1 MTHPYEVA
9 IKPALIPTGYII
21 SSTKDISRWLKIQLG
36 TIDVE
41 PQMKRIITKSHQPDD
56 AHRVDEETRYAAGWF
71 VLDDGTIQ
79 HSGGTPNY
87 STNFIIKP
95 DTNIGVCVL
104 TNINATVNTNMM
116 AENIVN
122 IMDGDPISSYKPDI
136 WVTMDKIFS
145 IITFICVPLLIGT
158 LVMIFRIKKRS
169 RTGTRIKDVRKK
181 RIAKFIAL
189 PVVLLILAIVMLI
202 VFPIT
207 FNSNWLALS
216 TWAPYSMYTG
226 IGAFTILSGLL
237 IAAAYMA
244 SIYPK
249 NQ

>member
-1 MTHPYEVA
+1 
-9 IKPALIPTGYII
+9 
-21 SSTKDISRWLKIQLG
+21 
-36 TIDVE
+36 
-41 PQMKRIITKSHQPDD
+41 MKRIITKSHQPDD